1 MTQSTFV
8 ARQQELAW
16 LDQLLDR
23 ALEDEGQVC

>member
-8 ARQQELAW
+8 ARQQELAL
-16 LDQLLDR
+16 LDQLLDH